1 VKGDFTYDGGLV
13 ALSVVIAV
21 VAATAALWFAVF
33 LDRLSLRLLAGFVM
47 GAAVTGM
54 HYTGMAA
61 VRMTMDMNAPDPAGV
76 EVFSFLFP
84 VFVLAAIAMAVP
96 LCAVLMAPAVS
107 VKAAPAVPEEAV
119 VPV

>member
-1 VKGDFTYDGGLV
+1 
-13 ALSVVIAV
+13 
-21 VAATAALWFAVF
+21 
-33 LDRLSLRLLAGFVM
+33 M

-61 VRMTMDMNAPDPAGV
+61 VRMNMDASAPDPAGV

-96 LCAVLMAPAVS
+96 LCAVLVAPAV
-107 VKAAPAVPEEAV
+107 KPAETPAAEAE
-119 VPV
+119 PVTV